1 MRFRT
6 LIADDEPLARE
17 GVALLLARDPEIE
30 VVGESADGAAAIQAI
45 RLHHPDLLFL
55 DVQMP
60 RHDGFEVLAALK
72 PAERPV
78 VVFVTAYDQ
87 YAIRA
92 FEACAIDYL
101 LKPFN
106 DARFAQAL
114 ARAKDEWRKSRTT
127 EVGRQVEALLAHV
140 RELTR
145 EAASASA
152 GDSSGAADAGQAGAL
167 TAGQA
172 GALAAGE
179 ARALNAAQARALSAA
194 QTGAPTRP
202 EYAERI
208 VVKSGG
214 DLHFVKTSDVLW
226 LEAQGD
232 FVKVQTVGQQQL
244 VRETLQ
250 SMEQK
255 LDATRFIRIH
265 RSFVVNVEH
274 IRRVAPALYGDHT
287 VFMSDGSKLRLSR
300 SYRSQLKAL
309 TG

>member
-1 MRFRT
+1 MKIRT
-6 LIADDEPLARE
+6 LIVDDEPLARE

-30 VVGESADGAAAIQAI
+30 VVGEAADGAAALQAI
-45 RLHHPDLLFL
+45 RLHHPDLVFL

-60 RHDGFEVLAALK
+60 KHDGFEVLAALK

-78 VVFVTAYDQ
+78 VVFATAHDH

-92 FEACAIDYL
+92 FEACAVDYL

-114 ARAKDEWRKSRTT
+114 ARAKEEWRKDRTAA
-127 EVGRQVEALLAHV
+127 VGQQVEALLAQV
-140 RELTR
+140 RALTR
-145 EAASASA
+145 ESGPAPDAA
-152 GDSSGAADAGQAGAL
+152 
-167 TAGQA
+167 
-172 GALAAGE
+172 E
-179 ARALNAAQARALSAA
+179 ARGI
-194 QTGAPTRP
+194 GATAPARP

-232 FVKVQTVGQQQL
+232 FVKVQTTGQPQL

-255 LDATRFIRIH
+255 LDTGRFIRIH
-265 RSFVVNVEH
+265 RSFLVNVEH

-309 TG
+309 TGQPPA

>member
-1 MRFRT
+1 MKIRT
-6 LIADDEPLARE
+6 LIVDDEPLARE

-30 VVGESADGAAAIQAI
+30 VVGEAADGSAALQAI
-45 RLHHPDLLFL
+45 RLQHPDLVFL

-60 RHDGFEVLAALK
+60 KHDGFEVLAALK
-72 PAERPV
+72 PGERPV
-78 VVFVTAYDQ
+78 VVFATAYDQ

-92 FEACAIDYL
+92 FEACAVDYL
-101 LKPFN
+101 LKPFS

-114 ARAKDEWRKSRTT
+114 ARAKDEWRKSRTAA
-127 EVGRQVEALLAHV
+127 VGQQVEALLAQV
-140 RELTR
+140 RALTR
-145 EAASASA
+145 ESAPAPGPANAA
-152 GDSSGAADAGQAGAL
+152 AL
-167 TAGQA
+167 G
-172 GALAAGE
+172 
-179 ARALNAAQARALSAA
+179 AAQAHAPGAA
-194 QTGAPTRP
+194 PARP

-232 FVKVQTVGQQQL
+232 FVKVQTTGQPQL

-255 LDATRFIRIH
+255 LDAGRFVRIH
-265 RSFVVNVEH
+265 RSFLVNIEH

-300 SYRSQLKAL
+300 SYRGQLKAM
-309 TG
+309 TGRPAS

>member
-1 MRFRT
+1 MKIRT
-6 LIADDEPLARE
+6 LIVDDEPLARE
-17 GVALLLARDPEIE
+17 GLALLLARDPEIE
-30 VVGESADGAAAIQAI
+30 VIGESADGAAALQAI
-45 RLHHPDLLFL
+45 RLQHPDLLFL

-72 PAERPV
+72 PADRPV

-101 LKPFN
+101 MKPYS

-114 ARAKDEWRKSRTT
+114 ARAKEEWRKSRTA
-127 EVGRQVEALLAHV
+127 EIGQQVEALLAHV
-140 RELTR
+140 RALTR
-145 EAASASA
+145 EPAPPAAEGGARAADGGEAHAPGAGRASAP
-152 GDSSGAADAGQAGAL
+152 GAAP
-167 TAGQA
+167 
-172 GALAAGE
+172 
-179 ARALNAAQARALSAA
+179 S
-194 QTGAPTRP
+194 RP

-232 FVKVQTVGQQQL
+232 FVKVQTIGQPQL

-255 LDATRFIRIH
+255 LDAGRFVRIH

-300 SYRSQLKAL
+300 SYRGQLKAL
-309 TG
+309 TS

>member
-1 MRFRT
+1 MKLRT
-6 LIADDEPLARE
+6 LIVDDEPFARE

-45 RLHHPDLLFL
+45 RLQHPDLLFL

-60 RHDGFEVLAALK
+60 KHDGFEVLATLK

-114 ARAKDEWRKSRTT
+114 ERAKEEWRKSRTT

-145 EAASASA
+145 EAAPEPA
-152 GDSSGAADAGQAGAL
+152 GGPP
-167 TAGQA
+167 
-172 GALAAGE
+172 GALAA
-179 ARALNAAQARALSAA
+179 APVAAPA
-194 QTGAPTRP
+194 GGPTRP

-208 VVKSGG
+208 IVKSGG
-214 DLHFVKTSDVLW
+214 DLHFVKASDVLW

-255 LDATRFIRIH
+255 LDASRFIRIH

-287 VFMSDGSKLRLSR
+287 VFMSDGTKLRLSR
-300 SYRSQLKAL
+300 SYRSQLKTL